1 MVTPIRQPV
10 VVPDPPEVSFE
21 DLYEQH
27 RHSVYRWA
35 RRYCGAD
42 PAEAEDLTQEVFIKL
57 LSCITEIEAAR
68 AGAWLYRV
76 TANLAISRGRAR
88 RSVLNRLSTL
98 FFGAQ
103 PLAHPADTIEAR
115 DELVRALEIL
125 GRLPPRERVIIN
137 MKLVDGLSQ
146 FQIAAALGLSQ
157 GYVSKLLTRA
167 TARLRDHGCEVTDD

>member
-10 VVPDPPEVSFE
+10 AVPDASQVSFE
-21 DLYEQH
+21 ELYERH

-57 LSCITEIEAAR
+57 LGCMTEIEAER

-88 RSVLNRLSTL
+88 RALLNRLSRLL
-98 FFGAQ
+98 FAV
-103 PLAHPADTIEAR
+103 PPPADPADTIEAR
-115 DELVRALEIL
+115 DELTRALEVL

-137 MKLVDGLSQ
+137 MKLVDGLNQ
-146 FQIAAALGLSQ
+146 LQIAAALGLSQ

-167 TARLRDHGCEVTDD
+167 TARLRDHGCEVADD